1 MNVASYVQTSVN
13 RIAQFNDMCGNLENV
28 DKDSIDLQLNIFWEE
43 VCEMFKAFDENDD
56 VELLDGA
63 VDSLVVL
70 SGLLLKMEKAGFKVA
85 EAMERIDLNNLSK
98 FVKIDDPK
106 INEVKQDALSKGYTF
121 EPNYGYG
128 RVVIKDVNGKVRKP
142 STFKPV
148 EIGDCAVAGFLKE
161 SV

>member
-28 DKDSIDLQLNIFWEE
+28 DKDSIALQLDIFQEE
-43 VCEMFKAFDENDD
+43 YLETVEAFDELDD
-56 VELLDGA
+56 TGFLDGV
-63 VDSLVVL
+63 VDEFVVCV
-70 SGLLLKMEKAGFKVA
+70 GMMLKLEKAGFKVA
-85 EAMERIDLNNLSK
+85 EAMNRVDLNNLSK

-106 INEVKQDALSKGYTF
+106 IDEIKQDALSKGFTF